1 MTRNGTTTAG
11 ALRRVG
17 AVAGAAAVLMSVLPA
32 GAAVAAGHG
41 GRPGK
46 VAWCPSVEGVRVDCG
61 TVDRPVV
68 SGKPWLGSV
77 AVAYAVLRHRDAG
90 AARGTVAVN
99 PGGPGETAIDRAGVF
114 AAGLD
119 GVLGSH
125 DVLLVDPR
133 GTGRSGRI
141 PCGVTDA
148 EYRFA
153 DRAGQRDAVARCAAA
168 LGPRAEG
175 YTSAATADDLDA
187 VRARI
192 GAASLIPYGLSYGTY
207 LMPVYA
213 SRHPGRV
220 DSMVLSG
227 AYPLGVDPLA
237 RPSAEAVS
245 LALKRVCERSAACD
259 GDTAVEDLRTV
270 AGRLRERPFTLRVE
284 AAGTTR
290 TLRFTED
297 KLANLLYEAASRG
310 VGESPAEP
318 SLLGEL
324 PAALHGAAHG
334 DDRALRA
341 LVDADYRAAG
351 REDQASFLA
360 VVCNDY
366 PRAWSVDSS
375 LPERWREYRAAL
387 SAADPGRFGAFSVK
401 GFTEGQTDGADACI
415 RWPRNGTARPQPV
428 DAAQPDVPVLLF
440 AGDLDSNTPE
450 SATRRAAEQFRR
462 STVVTVPNAGHV
474 AELESTHCT
483 LTIVDS
489 FVRTG
494 QPGDTSCT
502 ASVPPIA
509 VAPVRR

>member
-1 MTRNGTTTAG
+1 MTRNATGPSTL
-11 ALRRVG
+11 LRRG
-17 AVAGAAAVLMSVLPA
+17 AAVAGAAAVLLSVLPA
-32 GAAVAAGHG
+32 ATAAAAP
-41 GRPGK
+41 RPGGPAGP
-46 VAWCPSVEGVRVDCG
+46 AWCPTVEGHRVDCG
-61 TVDRPVV
+61 TVTRPLV

-77 AVAYAVLRHRDAG
+77 PVAYAVVRHRDAG
-90 AARGTVAVN
+90 PARGTVAIN
-99 PGGPGETAIDRAGVF
+99 PGGPGETAVDRAEVF
-114 AAGLD
+114 AAGLR
-119 GVLGSH
+119 GVLADH

-192 GAASLIPYGLSYGTY
+192 GAATLVPYGLSYGTY

-213 SRHPGRV
+213 ARHPERV
-220 DSMVLSG
+220 DAMVLSG
-227 AYPLGVDPLA
+227 AYPLAVDPLA

-245 LALKRVCERSAACD
+245 LALQRVCERSAACD

-270 AGRLRERPFTLRVE
+270 AGKLRERPFTLRID
-284 AAGTTR
+284 AAGATR

-310 VGESPAEP
+310 AGESPAEA
-318 SLLGEL
+318 SLLGDL
-324 PAALHGAAHG
+324 PAALHGAARG
-334 DDRALRA
+334 DDRALRD
-341 LVDADYRAAG
+341 LVKADYRAAT

-375 LPERWREYRAAL
+375 LPARWRSYRAAL
-387 SAADPGRFGAFSVK
+387 SQADPARFGAFSVQ
-401 GFTEGQTDGADACI
+401 GFTEGQTDGGDACI
-415 RWPRNGTARPQPV
+415 RWPRSGTARPQPV
-428 DAAQPDVPVLLF
+428 DGKQPDVPVLLL
-440 AGDLDSNTPE
+440 AGDLDSNTSE
-450 SATRRAAEQFRR
+450 SATREAAGQFRR
-462 STVVTVPNAGHV
+462 GTVVTVPNVGHV
-474 AELESTHCT
+474 AELESTHCA
-483 LTIVDS
+483 LGIVDS

-494 QPGDTSCT
+494 QPGDTSCVT
-502 ASVPPIA
+502 AVPPIA
-509 VAPVRR
+509 VAPVRH